1 MDGDGER
8 HTLAR
13 SGVGLAVL
21 LTALA
26 CATLL
31 GATALR
37 SVLRESLQERADTL
51 ARSVARAVAF
61 PLAVGDLEGLHRE
74 AAAFHHEPDVRAV
87 EVIDLRSGRRV
98 RAGDLDGDPWPAPA
112 STRFWVTLSTLT
124 PTLECVHTVEAADG
138 VATGRVRVVVSAE
151 RTALRLRDLAATQ
164 VLVALLLALS
174 CVALGT
180 RGPRRRAPV
189 ARR

>member
-1 MDGDGER
+1 MANPRLEDETTSGSIDGER
-8 HTLAR
+8 WGLAR

-61 PLAVGDLEGLHRE
+61 PLAVG
-74 AAAFHHEPDVRAV
+74 VW
-87 EVIDLRSGRRV
+87 GRRSSV
-98 RAGDLDGDPWPAPA
+98 RDVAPMG
-112 STRFWVTLSTLT
+112 
-124 PTLECVHTVEAADG
+124 P
-138 VATGRVRVVVSAE
+138 ATGS
-151 RTALRLRDLAATQ
+151 
-164 VLVALLLALS
+164 
-174 CVALGT
+174 
-180 RGPRRRAPV
+180 PRRRNPKATSKACTGRPRRSTTNRTCAPS
-189 ARR
+189 R

>member
-1 MDGDGER
+1 MGAEEFRSRRSTHGTGDGVPPAPEP
-8 HTLAR
+8 
-13 SGVGLAVL
+13 
-21 LTALA
+21 
-26 CATLL
+26 
-31 GATALR
+31 
-37 SVLRESLQERADTL
+37 E
-51 ARSVARAVAF
+51 
-61 PLAVGDLEGLHRE
+61 GDLEGLHRE
-74 AAAFHHEPDVRAV
+74 AEAFHHEPDVRAV

-98 RAGDLDGDPWPAPA
+98 RAGDLDGEAWPAPA

-124 PTLECVHTVEAADG
+124 PTLECVHTVAAADG
-138 VATGRVRVVVSAE
+138 AATGRVRVVVSAE

-180 RGPRRRAPV
+180 REPRRRFPV